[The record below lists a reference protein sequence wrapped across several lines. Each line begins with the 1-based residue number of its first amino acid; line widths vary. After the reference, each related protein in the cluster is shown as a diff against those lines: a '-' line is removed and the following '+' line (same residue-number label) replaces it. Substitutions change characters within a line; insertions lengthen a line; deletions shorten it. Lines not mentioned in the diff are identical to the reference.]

1 LAPST
6 TSGTLA
12 DWFGASVTVVG
23 PTGSLRAFFEDPLIN
38 DTSFAY
44 PLLYDA
50 LLEQILDT
58 SPFFPGY
65 AFQLVN

>member
-1 LAPST
+1 VAAST
-6 TSGTLA
+6 TSGCLA

-23 PTGSLRAFFEDPLIN
+23 PAGSLRAFFEDPLIN
-38 DTSFAY
+38 DTPFAY

-50 LLEQILDT
+50 LLKEILDAR
-58 SPFFPGY
+58 PLFPGY